1 MSWPGADDD
10 VPPSDAW
17 LGDVRHDRPT
27 DPATLGTLSG
37 KSVNV
42 TDEQAEQALKLLGV
56 PFENLK
62 SPPFFAPLF
71 GYTTSWQRKSIAR
84 SLIANSLAA
93 GRVVTPAE
101 ADVIAQHRSK
111 VNYQLPWAYPAALV
125 TAGYL
130 THRGR
135 SRMRFPFYTPHPG
148 RFSPL
153 AFPSAAAP
161 FLTGLRAGFVW
172 NALRFGAY
180 YVVCKY
186 SVVPLFQSVVLTKS
200 IFDLA
205 TDPRLKDIDHLIV
218 AKKKAKARQVAEDSA
233 VAAPGRP
240 SSWRKPEEEEQQG
253 HDDDDQ
259 QQQQEQQQQEQQ
271 QQQQKQ
277 QEQQQLTRW
286 AQQAKRDIESQGAR
300 QNYDIFGDGASPVAP
315 AQGQQSQHPAAGSPP
330 PPGAGSYWDKIRQ
343 RAKAEE
349 GAPWQGQQQS
359 GEPQGQQTTG
369 QHTYTPAEQEKAY
382 AKEQAQKEFDAML
395 ERERRGIDDSGA
407 RK

>member
-1 MSWPGADDD
+1 MSWPGADD
-10 VPPSDAW
+10 VPPSDTW
-17 LGDVRHDRPT
+17 LGDGRHDRPT

-37 KSVNV
+37 KGQSHVSV

-56 PFENLK
+56 PFENLRK
-62 SPPFFAPLF
+62 PPFFAPLF

-93 GRVVTPAE
+93 GRVVTVAE
-101 ADVIAQHRSK
+101 ADAIAYHRSK
-111 VNYQLPWAYPAALV
+111 ANYQLPWAYPAALV

-135 SRMRFPFYTPHPG
+135 SRMRFPFYTPPPG

-153 AFPSAAAP
+153 VFPSAAAP

-172 NALRFGAY
+172 HALRFGAY
-180 YVVCKY
+180 YVMCKY
-186 SVVPLFQSVVLTKS
+186 SVVPLFQSVVLTKN

-205 TDPRLKDIDHLIV
+205 MDPRLKDIDHLIV
-218 AKKKAKARQVAEDSA
+218 AQKKAKARRVAEDSA

-240 SSWRKPEEEEQQG
+240 SSWRKPEEDEQQD
-253 HDDDDQ
+253 HDHDHQ
-259 QQQQEQQQQEQQ
+259 QQQQEQQ
-271 QQQQKQ
+271 QQQQ
-277 QEQQQLTRW
+277 QQQPTRW
-286 AQQAKRDIESQGAR
+286 AQRAQRAPESHDAQ
-300 QNYDIFGDGASPVAP
+300 QDDDTFGDDASPAAP

-359 GEPQGQQTTG
+359 GESRGQQTTG
-369 QHTYTPAEQEKAY
+369 QYTYTPAEQEKAY

-395 ERERRGIDDSGA
+395 ERERRGVDDSGA
-407 RK
+407 RR